1 MRLKALAL
9 GGRLAVSMFALTML
23 CALLSA
29 ELLIHNSL
37 GGDVSVDA
45 VKAKYAG
52 SLLVSAMHGSMYEYV
67 TEDESIAIVERW
79 IAAGATEQGYE
90 EEGVRDVMEED
101 CTNCHSKTSTM
112 SKAMPG
118 LPLTTY
124 EEVMKYAARGL
135 PSGKLLMQ
143 VHVHAFTLGTILLVL
158 SLLLSFAEV
167 GPAWKA
173 VLPAAGF
180 VGLWM
185 DTGGW
190 VLGAFGDWAA
200 WLIMGGGGLLALGI
214 AGMAGIVLLD
224 CWLRV
229 PLIGTSAD

>member
-9 GGRLAVSMFALTML
+9 GGRLAVSLFALTML

-52 SLLVSAMHGSMYEYV
+52 SLIVSAMHGSMYEYV

-79 IAAGATEQGYE
+79 ITAGATEQGYE
-90 EEGVRDVMEED
+90 EDGVLDVMEED
-101 CTNCHSKTSTM
+101 CTNCHSKSSTM

-118 LPLTTY
+118 LPLTSY
-124 EEVMKYAARGL
+124 EEVKKYAARGL

-158 SLLLSFAEV
+158 GLLLSVAEV
-167 GPAWKA
+167 APIWK
-173 VLPAAGF
+173 VLLPLAGF

-190 VLGAFGDWAA
+190 VLGAYGEWAV
-200 WLIMGGGGLLALGI
+200 WLIMGGGGLLAAGI
-214 AGMAGIVLLD
+214 AGMAGVVLLD
-224 CWLRV
+224 CWIKV
-229 PLIGTSAD
+229 PLIGRRTD